1 MPLYSTWFYERYFG
15 TWGEEG
21 GKGEERQNREL
32 LMLDALLM
40 LTSQTSIKQMYN
52 LRLVLLLL

>member
-1 MPLYSTWFYERYFG
+1 MKGILVLGGKKE
-15 TWGEEG
+15 
-21 GKGEERQNREL
+21 GKGEERQNREI

-40 LTSQTSIKQMYN
+40 LKSQTSIKQMYN